1 KNTSRT
7 GLGAQ
12 VKELVGYQEF
22 PMKKKDNDGDD
33 HISNIQDTDDED
45 AETKSNV
52 DEIYKYKIYV
62 RKVSRLKLVRIRED
76 YQEYILHILDMMLN
90 DKIKQLESNQMFI
103 KYSTGHIPPRRAD
116 AKNRSRGTSEGTGR
130 IPGVPDESIVISST
144 LSEGNEKKDN
154 DGDADDEGDDHIS
167 NIQDTDDEDAETKSN
182 VDEIYKYKIY
192 VRKVSKLEKDVSELN
207 KIDHSAEA
215 LTSLKSQVPTVVEHY
230 LGSKIGDGPQ
240 MVLQRHTAYLI

>member
-1 KNTSRT
+1 MPFSRFT
-7 GLGAQ
+7 KVIIDHFLSQ
-12 VKELVGYQEF
+12 HKSLYKLHFQHYHTI
-22 PMKKKDNDGDD
+22 KDDG
-33 HISNIQDTDDED
+33 T
-45 AETKSNV
+45 
-52 DEIYKYKIYV
+52 
-62 RKVSRLKLVRIRED
+62 VSRLKLVRIRED

-167 NIQDTDDEDAETKSN
+167 NIQDTDDEDAETKS
-182 VDEIYKYKIY
+182 
-192 VRKVSKLEKDVSELN
+192 
-207 KIDHSAEA
+207 
-215 LTSLKSQVPTVVEHY
+215 
-230 LGSKIGDGPQ
+230 
-240 MVLQRHTAYLI
+240 